1 MADYTNPIP
10 AGSAP
15 GTSAVVRN
23 TDYGREY
30 YGEQAFWKM
39 QPAFLDALFGFTR
52 QENLVLIAI
61 LKNIHPRTNTY
72 DGIAKGLARRAD
84 VDEKTVRCALLKMR
98 EKNILAPV
106 APGQ

>member
-10 AGSAP
+10 AGNAP

-39 QPAFLDALFGFTR
+39 QTGFLDALFGFTR
-52 QENLVLIAI
+52 QENLVLITV

-72 DGIAKGLARRAD
+72 DGTIKGLARRAD
-84 VDEKTVRCALLKMR
+84 VDEKTVRSALLQRSLMIR
-98 EKNILAPV
+98 PANL
-106 APGQ
+106 